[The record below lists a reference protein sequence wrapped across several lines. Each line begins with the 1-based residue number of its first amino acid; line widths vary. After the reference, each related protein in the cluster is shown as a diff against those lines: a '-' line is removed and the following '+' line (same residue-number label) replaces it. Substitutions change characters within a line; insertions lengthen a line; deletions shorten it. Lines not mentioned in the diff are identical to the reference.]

1 MKLQSE
7 TLAANTYIIVRSN
20 HEEKKIAHLQR
31 KRIPEWIVNCVS
43 TQVSSVNF
51 SVISTLNGELYC
63 CCFWAANVLF
73 FFVYK

>member
-7 TLAANTYIIVRSN
+7 GLATNTYILVRSK
-20 HEEKKIAHLQR
+20 HEEKKIDHLQR

-51 SVISTLNGELYC
+51 SVISTLNG
-63 CCFWAANVLF
+63 
-73 FFVYK
+73 